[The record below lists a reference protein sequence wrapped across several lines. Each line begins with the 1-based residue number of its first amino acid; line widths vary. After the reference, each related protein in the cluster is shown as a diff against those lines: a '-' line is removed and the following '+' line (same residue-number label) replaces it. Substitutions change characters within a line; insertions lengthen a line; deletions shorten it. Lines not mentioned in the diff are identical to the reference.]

1 MICPLGREN
10 KTTAFPFFSLTSI
23 QSFRIQLQKHSP
35 TFDGLNEMEQAWQV
49 WGDTNYIFMW
59 RFHSCRRRCFLS
71 SLSSSTLGK
80 GFIIT
85 AQDFESF
92 LKKAWLLALVLPGN
106 SWFRAYQA
114 YTLPTELTGLIRDG
128 KVFWM
133 NKNKSYCFLFFFCR
147 IRENAI
153 PNIRT
158 MTMNWEKI
166 MNFNATSIRPNKVW
180 FKLWYNRNRF
190 LFHR

>member
-1 MICPLGREN
+1 MGKTTTLQVHHAFLYISLPSLHDYEVKMPNFMICPLGREN

-59 RFHSCRRRCFLS
+59 RFHSCRRPCFLS

-92 LKKAWLLALVLPGN
+92 LKKPGCWPWSYQGTHGFALTKPTL
-106 SWFRAYQA
+106 YQ
-114 YTLPTELTGLIRDG
+114 L
-128 KVFWM
+128 
-133 NKNKSYCFLFFFCR
+133 S
-147 IRENAI
+147 
-153 PNIRT
+153 
-158 MTMNWEKI
+158 
-166 MNFNATSIRPNKVW
+166 
-180 FKLWYNRNRF
+180 
-190 LFHR
+190 